1 MNEICLVRC
10 TRTSISVFRGGR
22 DRLLSLIPNRPHGY
36 FFVRLPSTAFEQP
49 KAVVRLA
56 ALEIIKGRA
65 VKLRR
70 SSEIQIV
77 QGSNS
82 LHEEARSKGA
92 QSVGIS

>member
-1 MNEICLVRC
+1 MNEVCLVRC
-10 TRTSISVFRGGR
+10 TKTSVSVYRGDS

-65 VKLRR
+65 VK
-70 SSEIQIV
+70 I
-77 QGSNS
+77 
-82 LHEEARSKGA
+82 
-92 QSVGIS
+92 